1 MATKL
6 LMAKSPEEAAVS
18 KTASAAFLAGG
29 TEANR
34 LGSDIA
40 EKAETL
46 ISLKK
51 CSGLKGIEED
61 AGYVTIGSMC
71 TFQDLVESDK
81 VPGWLREAALFMAS
95 RTKRNM
101 ATIGG
106 NIAAKRSDSYLWPA
120 LAAAGA
126 VIELLGSDGKA
137 ERKGIAE
144 YTDADGAYD
153 DRLITSVTVP
163 KDIRLVSKRYANTA
177 QSHAVLT
184 MSAALCE
191 EGICL
196 YGAVKN
202 AGLLW
207 FCDLEKKFRSEP
219 DVNEEEIIEMVRT
232 CTGLQ
237 TADDMFG
244 SDAYKRYLIAV
255 TAFDLFRQL
264 ACHPERSEGSY
275 EGR

>member
-6 LMAKSPEEAAVS
+6 LMAKSPDEAAVS

-29 TEANR
+29 TEVNR

-61 AGYVTIGSMC
+61 AGYVTIGAMC

-81 VPGWLREAALFMAS
+81 VPCWLKEAALFMAS

-106 NIAAKRSDSYLWPA
+106 NIAAKRSDSYLIPA
-120 LAAAGA
+120 LSAAGA
-126 VIELLGSDGKA
+126 VLELLGSDIKA
-137 ERKGIAE
+137 DRIGIAE
-144 YTDADGAYD
+144 YLDGAYD
-153 DRLITSVTVP
+153 DKLINSVTVP

-184 MSAALCE
+184 MSAALAE
-191 EGICL
+191 EGI
-196 YGAVKN
+196 YMNGAVKN
-202 AGLLW
+202 VGLLH
-207 FCDLEKKFRSEP
+207 FCDLEKAFNEDPDISE
-219 DVNEEEIIEMVRT
+219 DKIIEMVRT
-232 CTGLQ
+232 CTGLK

-244 SDAYKRYLIAV
+244 SDAYKRYLIAA

-264 ACHPERSEGSY
+264 KGKEV
-275 EGR
+275 